1 MVLVLSVLAATCS
14 IGGNILIA
22 FKKKLGWLAW
32 CIGNCLWI
40 WESIIDSLNIPLI
53 VMNAVYLV
61 INLLAYRE
69 WAKNKEAHKALDK
82 SKQKTNFK
90 EGQNNV

>member
-1 MVLVLSVLAATCS
+1 MPMVLVLSVLAATCS

-32 CIGNCLWI
+32 CIGNCFWI

-53 VMNAVYLV
+53 IMNAVYLV
-61 INLLAYRE
+61 INLIAYRE
-69 WAKNKEAHKALDK
+69 WTKNKEAHKAIDDINK
-82 SKQKTNFK
+82 SK
-90 EGQNNV
+90 